1 MFDLIIRVT
10 GVAVGLGAVL
20 LAHRNQRAETE
31 LTARARSGE
40 LNRSQAGEALL
51 GSLYRSRII
60 GLLLTTAIA
69 GLLAAVLIRAA
80 VTGEWG
86 AMTMYYLVLLG
97 LLLAWTGIGHART
110 ATRITQ
116 AKAEVSAL
124 TRAAERRRMPPD
136 PPG

>member
-40 LNRSQAGEALL
+40 LNRLQAGEALL

-86 AMTMYYLVLLG
+86 AMTMYYLVLSG
-97 LLLAWTGIGHART
+97 LLLAWTGIGHGRT

-116 AKAEVSAL
+116 TKAEVSVL

-136 PPG
+136 PPE